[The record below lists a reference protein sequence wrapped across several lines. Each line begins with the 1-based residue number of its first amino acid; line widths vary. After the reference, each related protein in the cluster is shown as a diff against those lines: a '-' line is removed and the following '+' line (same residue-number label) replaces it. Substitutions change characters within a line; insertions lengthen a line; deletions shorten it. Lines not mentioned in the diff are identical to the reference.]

1 MYDLVGLSSRRWLRR
16 MEIRLVASSGGVSI
30 YWLDDARI
38 SFFNSPYPAHH
49 SFTAVDLYPRR
60 SFGEVSPSPVVGEVT
75 EIRRIMCPRGRYFE
89 SSSFDYVILIRS
101 LENSDRLIKILHV
114 APIVEV
120 GQTVKPGQDL
130 GVLLRSGYFNFWTE
144 PHIHVEVRKTSD
156 PLRARGGLKIERSAK
171 IDEAEPVSELKGTVV
186 EVKPEYSLISLDD
199 PFKDGIT
206 AEVGSIIGFLDAGL
220 PHYGWI
226 GIHAHDALPIGE
238 AAKLCGKKIGTVKTA
253 YQNMGLAKCGDFS
266 VIVRNSQVGLSLY
279 LHLSPNP
286 LVKVVPPR
294 PGALRIKKFEEVSIE
309 IV

>member
-1 MYDLVGLSSRRWLRR
+1 MD
-16 MEIRLVASSGGVSI
+16 IVASSEDVGI
-30 YWLDDARI
+30 YCSRDHRI
-38 SFFNSPYPAHH
+38 SFFNSPYLAHH
-49 SFTAVDLYPRR
+49 CYTALDLYPKRG
-60 SFGEVSPSPVVGEVT
+60 FGDAALSPARGVVTKV
-75 EIRRIMCPRGRYFE
+75 RQVKCPKGKYFE
-89 SSSFDYVILIRS
+89 SSGFDYVILMKS
-101 LENSDRLIKILHV
+101 LENSERLIKVLHV
-114 APIVEV
+114 IP
-120 GQTVKPGQDL
+120 TVKIGELVEPGQDL
-130 GVLLRSGYFNFWTE
+130 GFLLRSGYFNFWTE
-144 PHIHVEVRKTSD
+144 PHIHVEVRNFSD
-156 PLRARGGLKIERSAK
+156 PIRARGGFKIKRITR
-171 IDEAEPVSELKGTVV
+171 IDEADPVKDLKGTAI
-186 EVKPEYSLISLDD
+186 EVRPEYSLISLEGASAQGL
-199 PFKDGIT
+199 P
-206 AEVGSIIGFLDAGL
+206 AEIGANIGVLDAGL